1 MRVGKVYKNI
11 EDSDYVFNFQR
22 FTFYFSSK
30 FYIDK
35 FKKELDNYIDI
46 EKNKL
51 FKRHDI
57 ILESS
62 EYLALSLYK
71 KIEKRGFRV
80 YFNKDIKKYPPYKL
94 KENETFSISLT
105 YLKYI

>member
-11 EDSDYVFNFQR
+11 EDSDYRFDFQR

-30 FYIDK
+30 FYIEK
-35 FKKELDNYIDI
+35 FKNELDNYIDI
-46 EKNKL
+46 EKNRL
-51 FKRHDI
+51 IKRYDLM
-57 ILESS
+57 LESS

-80 YFNKDIKKYPPYKL
+80 YFSFSDELGSRI
-94 KENETFSISLT
+94 KENETFAISLS
-105 YLKYI
+105 YLNNL

>member
-11 EDSDYVFNFQR
+11 EDSDYVFDFQR

-30 FYIDK
+30 FYIEK

-46 EKNKL
+46 EQ
-51 FKRHDI
+51 KRLIKRYDT
-57 ILESS
+57 ILDSS

-80 YFNKDIKKYPPYKL
+80 YFKNDIKNYPPIRL
-94 KENETFSISLT
+94 RENETFSISLS

>member
-11 EDSDYVFNFQR
+11 EDSDYVFDFQR

-30 FYIDK
+30 FYIEK

-46 EKNKL
+46 EQ
-51 FKRHDI
+51 KRLIKRYDT

-80 YFNKDIKKYPPYKL
+80 YFNRDKYPIRL
-94 KENETFSISLT
+94 RENETFSISLS

>member
-1 MRVGKVYKNI
+1 MRVGKVYKDI
-11 EDSDYVFNFQR
+11 YSSDYEFNFQR

-30 FYIDK
+30 FYIEK

-46 EKNKL
+46 ETTKL
-51 FKRHDI
+51 VKRHDL
-57 ILESS
+57 ILDAS

-80 YFNKDIKKYPPYKL
+80 YFKYDDLSRGTAITP
-94 KENETFSISLT
+94 NQSFTISLS
-105 YLKYI
+105 YLNYI